1 MWLSAARNTPCA
13 HTLRVHSHLCRVFH
27 YGRRKMDFNG
37 FFWVSVYFTLAS
49 FCQIFILTNKK
60 KKLRSM
66 LHYILREK
74 TPERNFFFL
83 HWSEWMTDTNQF
95 LSVFIIL
102 SSVNGSVKMSTYA
115 QTVVLC
121 LFLVH
126 KKTKTHGSK
135 SICFCYFTYASAG
148 SVKKNKTRK
157 PQKVTLLF
165 AFWQFC
171 FQSLSDSISAAE

>member
-49 FCQIFILTNKK
+49 FCQIFVLTNKK

-74 TPERNFFFL
+74 NPERNFFFFYIEVNGWL
-83 HWSEWMTDTNQF
+83 IQISFYQF
-95 LSVFIIL
+95 L